1 MQSCNLSDGILD
13 YISSQEFDVLVCEPS
28 FEDEKKQF
36 KVCEDLSVLA
46 EFGF

>member
-1 MQSCNLSDGILD
+1 MQSCNLNDGILD
-13 YISSQEFDVLVCEPS
+13 YISSQEFDVLIYEPS

-36 KVCEDLSVLA
+36 KVCEDLSALA